1 MPAFF
6 YKKLPYVTNRSIC
19 FFNLTPLLHVLYI
32 CPKTKTN
39 HSRGRYNEIN
49 KEVTE
54 GKTMNHASVGL
65 FNAVLMSVPVWT
77 MIYFGIRLLAG

>member
-1 MPAFF
+1 MYFTFARKQRQTIPGAA
-6 YKKLPYVTNRSIC
+6 I
-19 FFNLTPLLHVLYI
+19 I
-32 CPKTKTN
+32 
-39 HSRGRYNEIN
+39 EIN